1 MLLLNS
7 KTVIIQFIFQ
17 NIKEQD
23 IKSNNFASYLCH
35 YKM

>member
-23 IKSNNFASYLCH
+23 IKINNFVSYLCH